1 MIRASAVDGVR
12 GEHNSFNNGI
22 YSASLGSRLMGKDG
36 RKAGGV
42 GWVLLLL
49 PSARYCIVCSK

>member
-36 RKAGGV
+36 WKAGGV